1 MEIEMKKIRLG
12 KTNLMVTK
20 TAFGVLPLQRV
31 EMNEAVRI
39 LQKAYENG
47 INFYDTARG
56 YTDSEEKIGNALSDV
71 RKDIIIATKTQ
82 ARTKDQLL
90 KHLETSLKKL
100 KTDYIDIY
108 QLHNHDQLPF
118 QDDPESLY
126 HVLLEAKASGAI
138 RHIGITNHR
147 HKLAMEAIN
156 TGMFETLQFPFSLLA
171 STLDVDLVEAC
182 KKKDMGFIAM
192 KALSG
197 GLITHV
203 PAAFAYLRQYENVVP
218 IWGIQRESELDQF
231 IELEKNPPVLDETM
245 QKQIEKDRAELAG
258 NFCRGC
264 GYCMP
269 CPVEIPI
276 NMAARLSLMLM
287 RAPYRNFL
295 SEGWY
300 KEMMKIEDCTECGN
314 CKDQCPYELDTPALL
329 RFNLEFYKKFY
340 EEHKGEN

>member
-1 MEIEMKKIRLG
+1 MKKVRLG

-31 EMNEAVRI
+31 EMPEAVRI
-39 LQKAYENG
+39 LRKAYENG
-47 INFYDTARG
+47 INFFDTARG

-71 RKDIIIATKTQ
+71 RKEIIIATKTQ

-90 KHLETSLKKL
+90 KHLETSLQKL
-100 KTDYIDIY
+100 KTDYIDLY
-108 QLHNHDQLPF
+108 QLHNHDRLPV
-118 QDDPESLY
+118 QDEPESLY
-126 HVLLEAKASGAI
+126 QTLLDARKSGVI
-138 RHIGITNHR
+138 RHIGVTNHR
-147 HKLAMEAIN
+147 RKLAFEAID
-156 TGMFETLQFPFSLLA
+156 TGMFECLQFPFSLLA
-171 STLDVDLVEAC
+171 SKEDIELVEAC
-182 KKKDMGFIAM
+182 RTKDIGFIAM

-197 GLITHV
+197 GLITNAA
-203 PAAFAYLRQYENVVP
+203 AAFTYLRQYENAVP

-231 IELEKNPPVLDETM
+231 IALEKNPPVLDAAM
-245 QKQIEKDRAELAG
+245 QKQIEKDRTELAG

-276 NMAARLSLMLM
+276 NTAARLSLMLM

-295 SEGWY
+295 SEAWY
-300 KEMMKIEDCTECGN
+300 KEMMKIESCTECGS

-329 RFNLEFYKKFY
+329 RQNLAFYKEFYEKHHQEK
-340 EEHKGEN
+340 NT

>member
-1 MEIEMKKIRLG
+1 MKKVRLG

-39 LQKAYENG
+39 LRKAYENG

-56 YTDSEEKIGNALSDV
+56 YSDSEEKIGNALSDV

-90 KHLETSLKKL
+90 KHLEMSLKML

-108 QLHNHDQLPF
+108 QLHNHDKLPIK
-118 QDDPESLY
+118 DDPESLY
-126 HVLLEAKASGAI
+126 HILEEVKAGGAI

-147 HKLAMEAIN
+147 SRLALEAIE

-171 STLDVDLVEAC
+171 SKEDVELVEAC
-182 KKKDMGFIAM
+182 KKKDIGFIAM

-197 GLITHV
+197 GLITNAA
-203 PAAFAYLRQYENVVP
+203 AAFAYLSQFENVVP

-231 IELEKNPPVLDETM
+231 IELEKSPPVLDEAM
-245 QKQIEKDRAELAG
+245 QRQMDKDRAELAG

-264 GYCMP
+264 GYCLP
-269 CPVEIPI
+269 CPVGIPI
-276 NMAARLSLMLM
+276 NLAARLSLMLM
-287 RAPYRNFL
+287 RAPVRNFL
-295 SEGWY
+295 TEGWY
-300 KEMMKIEDCTECGN
+300 KEMMKIEDCTECGS

-329 RFNLEFYKKFY
+329 KYNLAFYKEFYDK
-340 EEHKGEN
+340 HKT